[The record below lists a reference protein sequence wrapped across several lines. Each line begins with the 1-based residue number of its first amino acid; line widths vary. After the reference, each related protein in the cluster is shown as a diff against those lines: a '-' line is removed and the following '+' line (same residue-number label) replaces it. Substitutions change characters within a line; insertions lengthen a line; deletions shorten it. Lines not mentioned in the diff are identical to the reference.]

1 MRKFTVIALCC
12 VPLAGCVGFSSDKA
26 KVNNISQIAPYDTAL
41 QVQVGDSL
49 QKLYQL
55 MGDPSSIGIDESGK
69 PYLRYMMLEQKS
81 KAITLQI
88 LGFIHASTYNY
99 PTGYELQVF
108 YEKDTITAINRKR
121 YITEPGDNSLIMG
134 SKP

>member
-26 KVNNISQIAPYDTAL
+26 KVNNISRIAPYDTAL